1 MYVWV
6 CLFVWVCVCLC
17 ELVWL
22 TWLEFGY
29 SSCIAITLFRNL
41 QFHRSLIITW
51 EYKHSNGLVF
61 SQTITAETP
70 WMEDQFIMLLF
81 TNLVWRTPAWSSHSK
96 TCLWKVSWLGCWCQL
111 LLLQSAHREGRNHK
125 FYWRGRGGG
134 GPKGRKQSFPDIV
147 SWTNYTTR
155 LWHPFPACESLPRI
169 ARITRM

>member
-6 CLFVWVCVCLC
+6 CLFVCVCLC

-51 EYKHSNGLVF
+51 EYKHSNGLV
-61 SQTITAETP
+61 SP
-70 WMEDQFIMLLF
+70 KPSLLKLHGWR
-81 TNLVWRTPAWSSHSK
+81 TNLLCCCSPTLSEELLHDLLTPKPAYGKFPGWVAD
-96 TCLWKVSWLGCWCQL
+96 VSCFYCNL
-111 LLLQSAHREGRNHK
+111 HIEKEEIINFIEG
-125 FYWRGRGGG
+125 GGGG